1 MLLAELSAQAPAAC
15 KLLMARR
22 QYKTC
27 HIRVPDLEQH
37 LSAIQTGQEFYSFYR
52 VFPEPQ
58 KLLTVIAKLGNRG
71 DRMAITQT
79 AKGYTLWV
87 LEPDAQPVRGA
98 AAAPGLLGENP
109 AQAKFLPTQALYY
122 PCMIQVPP
130 DRNYLALAIEG
141 QFYRF
146 FKLEKD
152 FDRAMNVGGRLS
164 RQGSEILIA
173 TAQGVLDKVAQHLDP
188 ATLGSIDDGYLIC
201 LLEPEAHVITPSAQP

>member
-27 HIRVPDLEQH
+27 HVRVPDLEQH
-37 LSAIQTGQEFYSFYR
+37 LSAIQTGQDFYSFYR
-52 VFPEPQ
+52 VFPDPQ
-58 KLLTVIAKLGNRG
+58 KLLAVVAKLGNRG

-87 LEPDAQPVRGA
+87 LEPDAQLLRGA
-98 AAAPGLLGENP
+98 AGAEILGENP
-109 AQAKFLPTQALYY
+109 AQAKFLPAQALYY

-130 DRNYLALAIEG
+130 GRKYLALAIEG

-152 FDRAMNVGGRLS
+152 FDRVMNVGGRLS

-188 ATLGSIDDGYLIC
+188 DTRGSIGDGYVIC
-201 LLEPEAHVITPSAQP
+201 LLEPDAQLINPSAQPE